1 MLVLHS
7 CRGPQRSAPRGSVRA
22 TMGRSFPERA
32 SESLVMVCARD
43 VLKTLAAAGCWAA
56 SGRFNLFER
65 GCEDAPTALGCQ
77 AQNHKILR
85 WGKRNTSLI
94 VAAAKQTTK
103 ITKDSKRT
111 SFQPFRSSEPVSSAP
126 MAAPTQVVQG
136 LWQISLGAVNAFL
149 IDDDGELTLI
159 DTGLP
164 KSDDKIVAAIESTGK
179 NITDLKHII
188 LTHCHPDH
196 SGSVAALK
204 RRSGARV
211 YMHPVDAVMVRKG
224 ETTRPMSPAPGLL
237 RGLMYRMFIPKK
249 PTPIEPCAIDQEID
263 DGTELPIAGGIKAIH
278 IPGQCAG
285 QVALLWP
292 RRKVL
297 FAADACAN
305 MPTFG

>member
-1 MLVLHS
+1 
-7 CRGPQRSAPRGSVRA
+7 
-22 TMGRSFPERA
+22 
-32 SESLVMVCARD
+32 
-43 VLKTLAAAGCWAA
+43 
-56 SGRFNLFER
+56 
-65 GCEDAPTALGCQ
+65 
-77 AQNHKILR
+77 
-85 WGKRNTSLI
+85 
-94 VAAAKQTTK
+94 
-103 ITKDSKRT
+103 
-111 SFQPFRSSEPVSSAP
+111 

-305 MPTFG
+305 MPTFGYALCYEDLEEGKRSLRKLAALDFDAAVFGHGGPIKSGAAQRFRQRFQ